1 MKKIII
7 TSSVLIILTF
17 ISWKVFDKNT
27 DQTISPQG
35 IYDNDINYIS
45 NTNSSADR
53 YISALKEQLIEA
65 PENINILN
73 KLGAAYIQKARE
85 TNDPEYYAS
94 AENVLNRSIDLQQEN
109 FLAYAELGSVKL
121 SRHHFREALELSEKS
136 LTQNPYSAYSYGVL
150 VDAQVELG
158 MYDEAIISLQKMVDL
173 RPDLSSYSRIS
184 YVRELFGDTEG
195 AIDAMES
202 AVNAGSPVAE
212 NTVWCKYQLANLYY
226 NIGNTDTAAEMFQ
239 EIIFEYPEYSYA
251 YAGMAKIKMH
261 QNKYSEAIDLYSK
274 AIQKNSVPEFL
285 ISLGDAY
292 TLNGEI
298 EKAEEVYNKVKFLIT
313 FYKQNGI
320 ETDLEMALF
329 NADHGIRVEESFEIS
344 ERSLQ
349 EGSRCIKSFHAAAWT
364 AFKSGNLNAAENYI
378 SQALRLGT
386 KNPLL
391 YFHAGKIFEK
401 SDKQSEADEYLNF
414 ALSIN
419 PFYESLYVK
428 N

>member
-1 MKKIII
+1 MKKIFII
-7 TSSVLIILTF
+7 SSVIIVLSLIT
-17 ISWKVFDKNT
+17 WKVFDKNT
-27 DQTISPQG
+27 EQTVSPQG

-53 YISALKEQLIEA
+53 YISILKEQLTEA
-65 PENINILN
+65 PENTNILN

-94 AENVLNRSIDLQQEN
+94 AENVLNRSLDLQQEN

-195 AIDAMES
+195 SIEAMRS

-212 NTVWCKYQLANLYY
+212 NTVWCKYQLANLMY
-226 NIGNTDTAAEMFQ
+226 NAGNTDTASELFQ
-239 EIIFEYPEYSYA
+239 EIIFAYPEYSYA

-261 QNKYSEAIDLYSK
+261 YNKYSEAIELYNK
-274 AIQKNSVPEFL
+274 AVQKNSVPEFL

-298 EKAEEVYNKVKFLIT
+298 ENAEEAYNKVKFLIT
-313 FYKQNGI
+313 FYKQNGV
-320 ETDLEMALF
+320 ETDLELALF

-344 ERSLQ
+344 EISLQ
-349 EGSRCIKSFHAAAWT
+349 EGSRCIKTFHAAAWT
-364 AFKSGNLNAAENYI
+364 AFKSGNINAAENYI

-386 KNPLL
+386 KDPLL
-391 YFHAGKIFEK
+391 YYHAGKIFEK
-401 SDKQSEADEYLNF
+401 TGKHSEANEYLKF
-414 ALSIN
+414 ALNIN
-419 PFYESLYVK
+419 PFYESLYVQ